1 MATSNDTTK
10 GKHKMERDNLYL
22 NSEFAEWLKQC
33 PANVDHNYDETNVD
47 LYGTRV
53 QICFSIED

>member
-1 MATSNDTTK
+1 
-10 GKHKMERDNLYL
+10 MERDNLYL

-33 PANVDHNYDETNVD
+33 PSNVEHNYDEGNVD

>member
-1 MATSNDTTK
+1 
-10 GKHKMERDNLYL
+10 MEKDNLYL

>member
-1 MATSNDTTK
+1 MTTNLYRSSSIVISK
-10 GKHKMERDNLYL
+10 DNLYL
-22 NSEFAEWLKQC
+22 NSEFTEWLKQC
-33 PANVDHNYDETNVD
+33 PANVDHNYDEMKVD